1 MMYEQKQENNIKNK
15 KQIKEKQ
22 EQQKNRNKTSELYR
36 HKQNRRK
43 TKPQKQNQLKEIF
56 FFFSNLLKYATQWLY

>member
-1 MMYEQKQENNIKNK
+1 MYEQKQENNIKIK

-36 HKQNRRK
+36 YIQNRRK
-43 TKPQKQNQLKEIF
+43 TKPQNKT
-56 FFFSNLLKYATQWLY
+56 S